1 MQVGIKLV
9 GYEQASARLQ
19 AIGRAVEPVVRG
31 ALNTTAGQ
39 ARTQRYIK
47 PMRSLFRAS
56 VLGARLG
63 NADLRGKLALKRA
76 NSKRLNAR
84 IIPSSAGVRVDDYR
98 RWVFEIITP
107 TRARIH
113 VYGLGGRKLAAGFVN
128 PSGRQQAPL
137 STRSR
142 KVSAKGR
149 EYQNKRAIGAA
160 LGPSAAYWF
169 RRLTDGQTL
178 RWVNAR
184 LQQEFAR
191 RMRKELNR

>member
-9 GYEQASARLQ
+9 GHEQASARLQ

-84 IIPSSAGVRVDDYR
+84 IIPSSAGVRSDT
-98 RWVFEIITP
+98 RWLRNV
-107 TRARIH
+107 
-113 VYGLGGRKLAAGFVN
+113 
-128 PSGRQQAPL
+128 PSSERQHKP
-137 STRSR
+137 
-142 KVSAKGR
+142 
-149 EYQNKRAIGAA
+149 NKRHDAGNHPKPHRYLCLWPANS
-160 LGPSAAYWF
+160 L
-169 RRLTDGQTL
+169 
-178 RWVNAR
+178 
-184 LQQEFAR
+184 
-191 RMRKELNR
+191 